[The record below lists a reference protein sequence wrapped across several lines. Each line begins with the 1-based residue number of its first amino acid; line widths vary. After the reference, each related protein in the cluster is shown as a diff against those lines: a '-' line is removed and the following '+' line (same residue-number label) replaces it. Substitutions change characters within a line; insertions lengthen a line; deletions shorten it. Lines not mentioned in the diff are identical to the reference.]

1 MLTPQQ
7 LAILRSEPG
16 PNRVARAMA
25 LTGITQT
32 TLALEIGLSQ
42 AYISD
47 VARQRYQTISVANA
61 RKFARYFGCNI
72 EDLFPADA

>member
-1 MLTPQQ
+1 
-7 LAILRSEPG
+7 
-16 PNRVARAMA
+16 MA

-47 VARQRYQTISVANA
+47 VARATRLGPGSDRRIASCCGVILSGGGIISVKPSASGVA
-61 RKFARYFGCNI
+61 RAAGEK
-72 EDLFPADA
+72 P